1 MTQTTYNAHEHLI
14 QIKGRDGQ
22 QKEYYPAAW
31 RLYELRYRHPH
42 ITIESEIVHLDQEH
56 NFVIVKAVI
65 YDGKTYEE
73 SSLRA
78 SSMKQGLLSALDK
91 VETAAKARAAR
102 DAGVSTE
109 LALDSEPEEDIDPA
123 PSQNAP
129 ANTKTTT
136 RGNLAVVPNEAP
148 TEQQAQPQHSPLV
161 QFMLDA
167 RRDGFITGTTK
178 EERTVSWEAF
188 KLDILGTLVLDADL
202 TDTDMVLLRKG
213 LAERKK
219 VANKK

>member
-1 MTQTTYNAHEHLI
+1 MTQQQTYNAHEHLI

-42 ITIESEIVHLDQEH
+42 ITIESKIEYMDQEH
-56 NFVIVKAVI
+56 NFVIIKAVI

-73 SSLRA
+73 SDMRA

-102 DAGVSTE
+102 DFGVSTE
-109 LALDSEPEEDIDPA
+109 LALDSEPEEDLDPA
-123 PSQNAP
+123 LTQNAP
-129 ANTKTTT
+129 ANTKVTQK
-136 RGNLAVVPNEAP
+136 GNLSVVPQNESAP
-148 TEQQAQPQHSPLV
+148 SPLLGAL
-161 QFMLDA
+161 QEMYIYA
-167 RRDGFITGTTK
+167 RDLGLITDLA
-178 EERTVSWEAF
+178 SWEAL
-188 KLDILGTLVLDADL
+188 KVEILGKAVHDE
-202 TDTDMVLLRKG
+202 DMSAPDVEKMRKG

-219 VANKK
+219 KVANKK

>member
-1 MTQTTYNAHEHLI
+1 MTQQSYNAHEHLI

-31 RLYELRYRHPH
+31 RLYELRYRYPH

-109 LALDSEPEEDIDPA
+109 LALDSEPEEDLDLAPVPSASKTTQKGKISLVPQNEPA
-123 PSQNAP
+123 PSPLLGALQEMYIYA
-129 ANTKTTT
+129 
-136 RGNLAVVPNEAP
+136 RDLGLAKDIVE
-148 TEQQAQPQHSPLV
+148 
-161 QFMLDA
+161 
-167 RRDGFITGTTK
+167 
-178 EERTVSWEAF
+178 WE
-188 KLDILGTLVLDADL
+188 KLKVDILGNAVHDEEMQAGDVEK
-202 TDTDMVLLRKG
+202 MRKG

-219 VANKK
+219 KVANKK